1 MEGKDFR
8 MNNWNILLNL
18 ASQPSRNRRLYYL
31 LFFFLLAM
39 VALAAFLLF
48 YLNLKSYSDYQ
59 ELKKNSQAL
68 LEKKASLIEE
78 NKQLSKEIEKYRPL
92 GGLVEEVNAIIEKKS
107 FSWLIFFD
115 HLEKALPGQSY
126 LVSISPSATEAGRE
140 FRVQVALCRR
150 EDLKEF
156 LNNLQSAGF
165 SNLKLLNEVFQNGY
179 FYMEMSFSHA
189 QPD

>member
-140 FRVQVALCRR
+140 FRVQVALSRR

>member
-31 LFFFLLAM
+31 LFFFLLTM

-48 YLNLKSYSDYQ
+48 YLNLKSYSDYR

-140 FRVQVALCRR
+140 FRVQVALSRR

>member
-92 GGLVEEVNAIIEKKS
+92 GGLVEEVNALIEKKS

-140 FRVQVALCRR
+140 FRVQVALSRR

>member
-31 LFFFLLAM
+31 LFFFLLTM
-39 VALAAFLLF
+39 VALAAFLLV

-78 NKQLSKEIEKYRPL
+78 NKQLSREIEKYRPL
-92 GGLVEEVNAIIEKKS
+92 GGLVEEVNALIEKKS

-126 LVSISPSATEAGRE
+126 LVSISPSTTEAGRE
-140 FRVQVALCRR
+140 FRVQVALSRR

>member
-31 LFFFLLAM
+31 LFFFLLTM
-39 VALAAFLLF
+39 VALAAFLLV

-92 GGLVEEVNAIIEKKS
+92 GGLVEEVNALIEKKS

-140 FRVQVALCRR
+140 FRVQVALSRR

>member
-31 LFFFLLAM
+31 LFFFLLTM
-39 VALAAFLLF
+39 VALAAFLLV

-78 NKQLSKEIEKYRPL
+78 NKQLSREIEKYRPL
-92 GGLVEEVNAIIEKKS
+92 GGLVEEVNALIEKKS

-140 FRVQVALCRR
+140 FRVQVALSRR

>member
-31 LFFFLLAM
+31 LFFFLLTM

-92 GGLVEEVNAIIEKKS
+92 GGLVEEVNALIEKKS

-140 FRVQVALCRR
+140 FRVQVALSRR